1 MHLLNKKYILKSN
14 NLFLEDVKFN
24 KLITGSSN
32 EPQHLQNLQSS
43 NEPQHLQNLQSSNEP
58 PNMYHIHQNLQSS
71 NEPPNPQSSNVSMRS
86 LLGDTKFKCGFS
98 DIIFD
103 LFKYPTLFMRDIYK
117 YMILFNHASFNDSM
131 LIKKLKT
138 HDVLDIEQI
147 ENNISKKKET
157 YNKLSHNKLLYDVL
171 RKLLSEIFNDQED
184 KILKVILTSSSF

>member
-24 KLITGSSN
+24 KIITGSSN
-32 EPQHLQNLQSS
+32 EPQHLQNL
-43 NEPQHLQNLQSSNEP
+43 H
-58 PNMYHIHQNLQSS
+58 SS
-71 NEPPNPQSSNVSMRS
+71 NEPPNPHISNEPPNPHISNVSMRS

-117 YMILFNHASFNDSM
+117 YMILFNHASFNDNM

-147 ENNISKKKET
+147 ENNISKKKEN

-171 RKLLSEIFNDQED
+171 RKLLSEIFNNQEDKD
-184 KILKVILTSSSF
+184 KILKVIF

>member
-24 KLITGSSN
+24 KLITG
-32 EPQHLQNLQSS
+32 SS

>member
-1 MHLLNKKYILKSN
+1 
-14 NLFLEDVKFN
+14 
-24 KLITGSSN
+24 
-32 EPQHLQNLQSS
+32 
-43 NEPQHLQNLQSSNEP
+43 
-58 PNMYHIHQNLQSS
+58 MYHIHQNLQSS

-117 YMILFNHASFNDSM
+117 YMILFNHASFNDNM

-138 HDVLDIEQI
+138 HDILDIEQI

-171 RKLLSEIFNDQED
+171 KKLLSYIFNDQED
-184 KILKVILTSSSF
+184 KDKILGVVF